1 MYQLL
6 QKGEVVP
13 MTKCDTIEEMINCV
27 RAFEQVWKD
36 MYPDKAD
43 TSPYTIDLIDQPQ

>member
-13 MTKCDTIEEMINCV
+13 MTKCDTIEEMIECV
-27 RAFEQVWKD
+27 RAFEMVWKD
-36 MYPDKAD
+36 MYPDQAD
-43 TSPYTIDLIDQPQ
+43 TSPYTIGLVEQK

>member
-13 MTKCDTIEEMINCV
+13 MTKCDTIDEMIECV
-27 RAFEQVWKD
+27 RAFEMVWKD
-36 MYPDKAD
+36 MYPDQAD
-43 TSPYTIDLIDQPQ
+43 TSPYTIGMVG